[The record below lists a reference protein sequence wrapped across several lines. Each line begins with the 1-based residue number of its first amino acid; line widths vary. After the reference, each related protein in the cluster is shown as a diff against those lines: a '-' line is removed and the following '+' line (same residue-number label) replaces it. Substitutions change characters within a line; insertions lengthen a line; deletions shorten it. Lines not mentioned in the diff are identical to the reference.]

1 MVTITKPTKH
11 SNILCKKILAA
22 ISLLILLWLGT
33 HWLAWFHT
41 TFFEDDNNDQLRRN
55 QQQSLPKIKG
65 IPQPSQ
71 TIANE
76 EQANLLKT
84 YQHEKIISEIL
95 SNIPQLSSSIPLP
108 TDLISK
114 YKSSISK
121 ECIPGRDDSNN
132 EINPTT
138 HRKRE
143 CLRHVPLGKH
153 HDQVDLKYSMLKQKP
168 RIGIMITPNFISHT
182 IANLIKETLVQ
193 TSEEIHFNLD
203 IIITSSVPVYGY
215 GKSHGYTKLI
225 RINVMPLSLAV
236 VDTYLYTSGMM
247 LKKNEEDESSNDV
260 LKDTIDEMKLGR
272 RLGVPSI
279 GTVGTI
285 LSLIMRWNC
294 RMSREYKW
302 LAVVSSYVLVV
313 LPLTNISIL
322 YFSLCTYTNTKQTYQ
337 HILQC

>member
-1 MVTITKPTKH
+1 MLNLFVQHIPSRFVFYLSAMVTITKPTKH
-11 SNILCKKILAA
+11 NNAILCKKVLAA

-41 TFFEDDNNDQLRRN
+41 TFFEDVNNEQLRRK
-55 QQQSLPKIKG
+55 QQLPKIKG

-71 TIANE
+71 AIANE
-76 EQANLLKT
+76 KQALLKT
-84 YQHEKIISEIL
+84 YQNEKNIGNIL
-95 SNIPQLSSSIPLP
+95 SNISQLSSLIPLP

-114 YKSSISK
+114 YTKSISK

-153 HDQVDLKYSMLKQKP
+153 HDQIDLKYSMLKQKP
-168 RIGIMITPNFISHT
+168 RIGIMITPSVISHT
-182 IANLIKETLVQ
+182 IANFIKETLLQ
-193 TSEEIHFNLD
+193 TSEELHFNLD
-203 IIITSSVPVYGY
+203 IIISSSVPVYGY

-236 VDTYLYTSGMM
+236 VDTYLYTSGMI
-247 LKKNEEDESSNDV
+247 LNKNDEDESSIV

-272 RLGVPSI
+272 RLSPPSI

-302 LAVVSSYVLVV
+302 
-313 LPLTNISIL
+313 
-322 YFSLCTYTNTKQTYQ
+322 
-337 HILQC
+337 

>member
-11 SNILCKKILAA
+11 NNAILCKKIIAA

-41 TFFEDDNNDQLRRN
+41 TFFDDDNNGQLRRK

-71 TIANE
+71 AIANE
-76 EQANLLKT
+76 KN
-84 YQHEKIISEIL
+84 IGNIL
-95 SNIPQLSSSIPLP
+95 SNISQLSSSIALP
-108 TDLISK
+108 TDLTSK

-168 RIGIMITPNFISHT
+168 RIGIMITPSYISHT
-182 IANLIKETLVQ
+182 IANLIKETLLQ
-193 TSEEIHFNLD
+193 TSDELHFNLE

-225 RINVMPLSLAV
+225 RINVIPLSLAV
-236 VDTYLYTSGMM
+236 VDTYLYTAGMV
-247 LKKNEEDESSNDV
+247 LRKNDEDESSIDV
-260 LKDTIDEMKLGR
+260 LKDTIDEMKSGR
-272 RLGVPSI
+272 RLAPPSI
-279 GTVGTI
+279 GTVGMI

-294 RMSREYKW
+294 RMSREYK
-302 LAVVSSYVLVV
+302 
-313 LPLTNISIL
+313 
-322 YFSLCTYTNTKQTYQ
+322 C
-337 HILQC
+337 

>member
-11 SNILCKKILAA
+11 NNAILCKKIIAA

-41 TFFEDDNNDQLRRN
+41 TFFEDDNNDHLRRK
-55 QQQSLPKIKG
+55 QQSLPKIKG
-65 IPQPSQ
+65 ILQPSQ
-71 TIANE
+71 E
-76 EQANLLKT
+76 KDKQANLLKT
-84 YQHEKIISEIL
+84 YQHEKNIGNIL
-95 SNIPQLSSSIPLP
+95 SNISQLSTSIALP
-108 TDLISK
+108 TDISTK
-114 YKSSISK
+114 YTTSISK

-182 IANLIKETLVQ
+182 IANFIKETLVQ
-193 TSEEIHFNLD
+193 TSEEIHFNLE
-203 IIITSSVPVYGY
+203 ILITSSVPVYGY

-225 RINVMPLSLAV
+225 RINVMPLSLSV
-236 VDTYLYTSGMM
+236 VDTYLYTAGMV
-247 LKKNEEDESSNDV
+247 LKKDEEDESSSNDL

-279 GTVGTI
+279 GTVGMI
-285 LSLIMRWNC
+285 LSLVMRWNC
-294 RMSREYKW
+294 RMSREYK
-302 LAVVSSYVLVV
+302 
-313 LPLTNISIL
+313 
-322 YFSLCTYTNTKQTYQ
+322 C
-337 HILQC
+337 

>member
-11 SNILCKKILAA
+11 NKAILCKKVLAA

-41 TFFEDDNNDQLRRN
+41 TFFEDDNNDQLRRK

-65 IPQPSQ
+65 ISKPSQ
-71 TIANE
+71 TDGK
-76 EQANLLKT
+76 QASLLKT
-84 YQHEKIISEIL
+84 YQHEKNIGNIL
-95 SNIPQLSSSIPLP
+95 SNISQLSSSIPLP

-114 YKSSISK
+114 YTKSISK

-153 HDQVDLKYSMLKQKP
+153 HDQIDLKYSMLKQKP
-168 RIGIMITPNFISHT
+168 RIGIMRTPSYISHT
-182 IANLIKETLVQ
+182 IANLIKETLQQ
-193 TSEEIHFNLD
+193 TSEELHFNLE
-203 IIITSSVPVYGY
+203 IIITSNVPVYGY

-236 VDTYLYTSGMM
+236 VDTYLYTSGMV
-247 LKKNEEDESSNDV
+247 LGKNDEDESSSIDV

-279 GTVGTI
+279 GTVGMI

-294 RMSREYKW
+294 RMSREYR
-302 LAVVSSYVLVV
+302 
-313 LPLTNISIL
+313 
-322 YFSLCTYTNTKQTYQ
+322 
-337 HILQC
+337 

>member
-11 SNILCKKILAA
+11 NNAILCKKVLAA

-41 TFFEDDNNDQLRRN
+41 TFFEDINNDQLRRKR
-55 QQQSLPKIKG
+55 QQSLPKIKG
-65 IPQPSQ
+65 TKPSQ
-71 TIANE
+71 TDE
-76 EQANLLKT
+76 KQTNLLKT
-84 YQHEKIISEIL
+84 YQHEKNIGNIL
-95 SNIPQLSSSIPLP
+95 SNISQLSSSIPLP

-114 YKSSISK
+114 YTKSISQ

-153 HDQVDLKYSMLKQKP
+153 HDQIDLKYSMLKQKP

-182 IANLIKETLVQ
+182 IANLIKETLQQ
-193 TSEEIHFNLD
+193 TSEELHFNLE
-203 IIITSSVPVYGY
+203 IIITSNVPVYGY

-236 VDTYLYTSGMM
+236 VDTYLYTSGMV
-247 LKKNEEDESSNDV
+247 LGKNDEDESGSSIDV

-279 GTVGTI
+279 GTVGMI

-294 RMSREYKW
+294 RMSREY
-302 LAVVSSYVLVV
+302 
-313 LPLTNISIL
+313 
-322 YFSLCTYTNTKQTYQ
+322 
-337 HILQC
+337 

>member
-11 SNILCKKILAA
+11 NNAILCKKILAA
-22 ISLLILLWLGT
+22 ILLLILLWLGT

-41 TFFEDDNNDQLRRN
+41 TFFEDINNDQLRRK
-55 QQQSLPKIKG
+55 QQQSLPKIKVM
-65 IPQPSQ
+65 PQPSQ
-71 TIANE
+71 AIANE
-76 EQANLLKT
+76 KQINSLKQT
-84 YQHEKIISEIL
+84 YQHEKNIGNIL
-95 SNIPQLSSSIPLP
+95 SNISQLSSSVALP
-108 TDLISK
+108 TDLSTK
-114 YKSSISK
+114 YTKSISK

-153 HDQVDLKYSMLKQKP
+153 HDQIDLKYSMLKQKP
-168 RIGIMITPNFISHT
+168 RIGIMIIPSVISFT
-182 IANLIKETLVQ
+182 IANFIKETLQQ
-193 TSEEIHFNLD
+193 TSEEIHFNLE

-236 VDTYLYTSGMM
+236 VDTYLYTAGMV
-247 LKKNEEDESSNDV
+247 LRKNEEDESSNDV
-260 LKDTIDEMKLGR
+260 LKDTIDEMKLGQ
-272 RLGVPSI
+272 RLRVPSI

-294 RMSREYKW
+294 RMSREYK
-302 LAVVSSYVLVV
+302 
-313 LPLTNISIL
+313 
-322 YFSLCTYTNTKQTYQ
+322 C
-337 HILQC
+337 

>member
-1 MVTITKPTKH
+1 MVTIAKPTKH
-11 SNILCKKILAA
+11 NKAILCKKILAA

-41 TFFEDDNNDQLRRN
+41 TFFEDINNDQLRRK

-65 IPQPSQ
+65 IQQASQ
-71 TIANE
+71 TDE
-76 EQANLLKT
+76 KQANLLKQT
-84 YQHEKIISEIL
+84 YQHEKIIGNIL
-95 SNIPQLSSSIPLP
+95 SNISQLSSSIPLP
-108 TDLISK
+108 TDLITK
-114 YKSSISK
+114 YTKSISK

-153 HDQVDLKYSMLKQKP
+153 HDQIDLKYSMLKQKP
-168 RIGIMITPNFISHT
+168 RIGIMITPGYISHA
-182 IANLIKETLVQ
+182 IANLIKETIQQ
-193 TSEEIHFNLD
+193 TSEELHFNLD

-225 RINVMPLSLAV
+225 RINIMPLSLAV
-236 VDTYLYTSGMM
+236 VDTYLYTAGMV
-247 LKKNEEDESSNDV
+247 LKKNDEGSSDVV
-260 LKDTIDEMKLGR
+260 LKDTIEELKLGR

-279 GTVGTI
+279 STVGMI

-294 RMSREYKW
+294 RMSREYIW
-302 LAVVSSYVLVV
+302 
-313 LPLTNISIL
+313 
-322 YFSLCTYTNTKQTYQ
+322 
-337 HILQC
+337 